1 MENVVVK
8 FFEVVFKTVRILL
21 FCGLMA
27 GVLSGLQK
35 AAFHSKH
42 IGLVSMLQVNQ
53 QLVGITKLF

>member
-1 MENVVVK
+1 MGSVVVK

-35 AAFHSKH
+35 TAFHSKQV
-42 IGLVSMLQVNQ
+42 GLVSMLQVNK
-53 QLVGITKLF
+53 QLVGKTK